1 MRTLPRGAVVG
12 LIGLGALLATSS
24 PGYTAVIT
32 SPSTQHQAQ
41 QPARSLAELERQVRD
56 TSPSRATMAAAS
68 QSTRAARLMRCF
80 GVETETYCL
89 GLGFVD
95 QRPTDAELATTAAP
109 TAATRASGTRTGAL
123 TPSDFVATRAAAGD
137 ADRLTAE
144 LTEMRTAWAGREK
157 ARTLRAGQVD
167 ILRVPP
173 SSLNIMG
180 PYATSQERSY
190 WCGPATFQSIDWAD
204 DNQKDT
210 QLSWASDLGT
220 TTSGT
225 AISSMVSQT
234 NIKTNWD
241 INAGTYIVQGVSTWT
256 WSKFFTVH
264 QTHIGDGT
272 AAPIIEHPQLLRRY
286 FPYLRY
292 DHSGHFQVG
301 RGYSIPNGTITIF
314 EVFNERRFN
323 STGNITNGSKNI
335 PAATMFNAT
344 LANAFKNVGL

>member
-1 MRTLPRGAVVG
+1 MRTLPRGAVAG
-12 LIGLGALLATSS
+12 LIGLGVLLTTTS
-24 PGYTAVIT
+24 PGIPAVFG
-32 SPSTQHQAQ
+32 PSVQNQHQAQ

-56 TSPSRATMAAAS
+56 TSPRRSTLAAAS
-68 QSTRAARLMRCF
+68 QSTRAQQLLRCF
-80 GVETETYCL
+80 GVDTETYCL

-95 QRPTDAELATTAAP
+95 QRPTGAELAATAAQRSSTP
-109 TAATRASGTRTGAL
+109 TTRTGAL
-123 TPSDFVATRAAAGD
+123 TPAQLVAARAAATD
-137 ADRLTAE
+137 TSRVNSE
-144 LTEMRTAWAGREK
+144 LNELRTAWAGREK
-157 ARTLRAGQVD
+157 ARTLRTGQYD
-167 ILRVPP
+167 ITRPP
-173 SSLNIMG
+173 PPALNIMG

-204 DNQKDT
+204 DNQRDT

-225 AISSMVSQT
+225 SITAMVQQT
-234 NIKTNWD
+234 NLKTNWD
-241 INAGTYIVQGVSTWT
+241 VNAGTYIVQGVASWT
-256 WSKFFTVH
+256 SSKFFATH

-301 RGYSIPNGTITIF
+301 RGYSRPAGTITIF

-323 STGNITNGSKNI
+323 SSGNVTNGSKNI
-335 PAATMFNAT
+335 PAYTMFNAT